1 MNDFPCC
8 APRTQATAATDALN
22 DVLTRLSRN
31 DEQPIRTA
39 HVPVTWPVA
48 ARLAG
53 CHIVAALPIR
63 REDTPAD
70 YCRTHGQYADPC
82 PEQERVF
89 IDLNRIAD
97 GSH

>member
-8 APRTQATAATDALN
+8 APNTAATDAPN
-22 DVLTRLSRN
+22 EALTRLSRN
-31 DEQPIRTA
+31 DEQPTRTA
-39 HVPVTWPVA
+39 HVPITWPVA

-53 CHIVAALPIR
+53 CHIVALPNL
-63 REDTPAD
+63 REGAPTD
-70 YCRTHGQYADPC
+70 YCRTHGHYADPC

>member
-1 MNDFPCC
+1 M
-8 APRTQATAATDALN
+8 
-22 DVLTRLSRN
+22 TRLSRN

-53 CHIVAALPIR
+53 CHIVALPILH
-63 REDTPAD
+63 EDAPAD
-70 YCRTHGQYADPC
+70 YCRTHGQYATPC
-82 PEQERVF
+82 PEQERVL

-97 GSH
+97 GSTQP